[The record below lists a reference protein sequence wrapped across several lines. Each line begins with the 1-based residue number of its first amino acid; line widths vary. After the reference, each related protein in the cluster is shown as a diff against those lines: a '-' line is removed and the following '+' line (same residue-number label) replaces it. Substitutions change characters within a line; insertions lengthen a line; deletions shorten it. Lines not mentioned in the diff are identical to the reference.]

1 MTSYNILLKTCCLA
15 GRVDLAQDIYK
26 EAKRME
32 SSGLL
37 KLDAFTYCT
46 IIKVQY
52 QYFWKTKFIIS
63 FCFYIPK
70 SLNNVLRSGFCRCKD
85 VEMGTQSQR

>member
-52 QYFWKTKFIIS
+52 RHVWETKATITFFFAFVYS
-63 FCFYIPK
+63 
-70 SLNNVLRSGFCRCKD
+70 
-85 VEMGTQSQR
+85 

>member
-26 EAKRME
+26 EAKRMA

-46 IIKVQY
+46 IIKVQISA
-52 QYFWKTKFIIS
+52 FWKTKFVTIFAFVS
-63 FCFYIPK
+63 QK
-70 SLNNVLRSGFCRCKD
+70 SLINALRSGFCRCKD